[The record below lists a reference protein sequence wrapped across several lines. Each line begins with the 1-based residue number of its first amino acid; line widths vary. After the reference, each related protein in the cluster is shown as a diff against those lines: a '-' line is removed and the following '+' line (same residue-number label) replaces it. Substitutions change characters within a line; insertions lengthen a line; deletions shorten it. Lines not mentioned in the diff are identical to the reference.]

1 MSDTNQLAQQDDQQQ
16 AVARRDGEAVR
27 PVKVTPAVDVYEN
40 KQGITLWADLP
51 GVSKDKLEINV
62 HDGRLSIEAEAVVA
76 TPAAL
81 RVQHVEM
88 REPRF
93 ARTFTLSPDLDT
105 SKVEAELRDG
115 VLKLTIP
122 RREEAQP
129 RRIEVKTS

>member
-1 MSDTNQLAQQDDQQQ
+1 MSDTNQLAQRDQQ
-16 AVARRDGEAVR
+16 AVARRDGEAGR

-51 GVSKDKLEINV
+51 GVSKEKLEINV
-62 HDGRLSIEAEAVVA
+62 HDGRLSIEAEAVVP

-122 RREEAQP
+122 RREEARP
-129 RRIEVKTS
+129 RRIEVKTT